1 MESEKDFLSDI
12 FYYLPPRIRAFFLKL
27 PPNICDEITE
37 IRLRA
42 DKPVSIV
49 TRNGCAFITSGGR
62 MSFICSDN
70 LPVIT
75 GREISDMVT
84 KMCGYSVY
92 SHQSDLV
99 NGFITLKGGC
109 RVGICGTAVIQNG
122 AVTAIRELTS
132 VNIRV
137 AREIKGCSD
146 ALSDRLFRNGL
157 RSIIVAGAPMSG
169 KTTVLKDLVRKL
181 SDGLIGSFYKCAVID
196 ERGELSCL
204 KSSECF
210 NADILSF
217 YPKPYGIMTAVRTLS
232 PDIIFCDELGS
243 ESEANEVLNGM
254 ACGVKFIVTA
264 HASSLN
270 ELYLRHG
277 TKRLLESGL
286 IDAAVFL
293 DTGKNIGK
301 IKEIFYF
308 GAEDYENCGSCD
320 DICGSEP
327 CRDKQGDDNNGERQ
341 GGVFGNLNAQVHKD
355 IDIVCIDPR
364 RQDIRQPS

>member
-27 PPNICDEITE
+27 LPNICDEITE

-75 GREISDMVT
+75 GSEISDMVT

-146 ALSDRLFRNGL
+146 DISDRLFKRTAQHYCC
-157 RSIIVAGAPMSG
+157 R
-169 KTTVLKDLVRKL
+169 
-181 SDGLIGSFYKCAVID
+181 CADV
-196 ERGELSCL
+196 G
-204 KSSECF
+204 
-210 NADILSF
+210 
-217 YPKPYGIMTAVRTLS
+217 
-232 PDIIFCDELGS
+232 
-243 ESEANEVLNGM
+243 
-254 ACGVKFIVTA
+254 
-264 HASSLN
+264 
-270 ELYLRHG
+270 
-277 TKRLLESGL
+277 
-286 IDAAVFL
+286 
-293 DTGKNIGK
+293 
-301 IKEIFYF
+301 
-308 GAEDYENCGSCD
+308 
-320 DICGSEP
+320 
-327 CRDKQGDDNNGERQ
+327 
-341 GGVFGNLNAQVHKD
+341 
-355 IDIVCIDPR
+355 
-364 RQDIRQPS
+364 